1 MGRAFQQKKFVRF
14 FAKNVEF
21 LCQSLTKDC
30 DGVGGMP
37 SRRIPG
43 LSPGLSLGPPPGLLL
58 PALALALVAGLGGC
72 STTETADPST
82 VTVTPERPVIQPGRP
97 GEANTTHTG
106 PVAVSA
112 PQDNDADARF
122 MAEMI
127 LHHAQ
132 ALQMVELS
140 RDGLEDEEVR
150 ALAGRVEAAQLPEV
164 HVMATWLVAHDRPVP
179 REAVDLGVDV
189 RGMGGTVAGGIEGG
203 GGHSHGAGGD
213 HAGMPGMATG
223 AELDALVGASGHEAD
238 LLFLELMTRH
248 HEGALEM
255 AGVHGAEGIDER
267 AIELS
272 TGIHAEQAV
281 EIDRMAQLRER
292 LTG

>member
-1 MGRAFQQKKFVRF
+1 
-14 FAKNVEF
+14 
-21 LCQSLTKDC
+21 
-30 DGVGGMP
+30 MP
-37 SRRIPG
+37 SRRIPR
-43 LSPGLSLGPPPGLLL
+43 LLV
-58 PALALALVAGLGGC
+58 PALTLALAVGLGGC
-72 STTETADPST
+72 STTDEPEST
-82 VTVTPERPVIQPGRP
+82 VVTVTPERPVIQPGRP

-106 PVAVSA
+106 PIAVPA

-132 ALQMVELS
+132 ALEMVELS
-140 RDGLEDEEVR
+140 RDGLEDEQVR
-150 ALAGRVEAAQLPEV
+150 ALAERIEAAQLPEI

-179 REAVDLGVDV
+179 READDLGVDV
-189 RGMGGTVAGGIEGG
+189 TGMGGTVARGIEGG
-203 GGHSHGAGGD
+203 EHSHGAGGD

-223 AELDALVGASGHEAD
+223 AELDALAGASGQEAD

-255 AGVHGAEGIDER
+255 AGVHGADGIDEL

-272 TGIHAEQAV
+272 TNMHAEQAV
-281 EIDRMAQLRER
+281 EIDRMAELRER